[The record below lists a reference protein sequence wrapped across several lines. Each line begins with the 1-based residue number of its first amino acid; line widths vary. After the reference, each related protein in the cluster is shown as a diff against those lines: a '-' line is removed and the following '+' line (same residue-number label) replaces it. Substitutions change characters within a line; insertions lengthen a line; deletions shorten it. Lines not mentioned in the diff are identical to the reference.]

1 MAAEQKKA
9 QGKSPRSD
17 GGKKEVVKVEP
28 EKPKEVPVESA
39 KPSPAKSEVKV
50 DAHAEAVKPDP
61 LDEERQLKEIA

>member
-1 MAAEQKKA
+1 M
-9 QGKSPRSD
+9 
-17 GGKKEVVKVEP
+17 KVEP

-50 DAHAEAVKPDP
+50 DAHPEAVKPDP